1 MDRPRGNAARLRTS
15 PDARPDYN
23 NEKERADLM
32 ALDIF
37 VVLLYAAGML
47 ALGWYGMR
55 RAKTR
60 DDYLVAGRNLGPGF
74 YLGTM
79 AATVL
84 GGASTIGTVR
94 LGYVHGI
101 SGFWLCGAI
110 GLGIV
115 GLSLF
120 LAKPLLKLKI
130 YTVTQVLERRYNPA
144 ARQSSAVI
152 MLVYALMIGA
162 TSTIAIGTVM
172 QVLFGL
178 PFWVAI
184 LVGGGV
190 VVLYST
196 IGGMWSLTLTDIVQ
210 FLIMTVGLV
219 FLLMP
224 MSIADAGGWNALVEK
239 LPARYFDFTAI
250 GWDTIVTYFLIYFF
264 GIFIGQD
271 IWQRVF
277 TARSEGVAKV
287 AGTAAGLYCVLYGL
301 AGALIGMAAKV
312 LLPDLENVNN
322 AFASVVEHSLPNGI
336 RGLVIAAALAAL
348 MSTASAGLLAA
359 STTITQDLLPL
370 LRGGRTSGNG
380 DVHENRIATLLLGVV
395 MLGIA
400 LVVSDVISA
409 LTVAYNLLVG
419 GMLVPLIGA
428 IYWKRATTAGAIASM
443 TLGFLTVLG
452 FMFKDGLD
460 ANTPIYYSLAVGL
473 VSFVVISLV
482 TRRPASHASL
492 A

>member
-1 MDRPRGNAARLRTS
+1 
-15 PDARPDYN
+15 
-23 NEKERADLM
+23 M
-32 ALDIF
+32 ALDLI
-37 VVLLYAAGML
+37 VVLIYATGMI

-144 ARQSSAVI
+144 ARHASALI

-178 PFWVAI
+178 PFWVSI

-210 FLIMTVGLV
+210 FLIMTIGLV

-224 MSIADAGGWNALVEK
+224 LSISDAGGWDAMVAA

-250 GWDTIVTYFLIYFF
+250 GWDTIITYFLIYFF

-322 AFASVVEHSLPNGI
+322 AFASVVQHSLPNGI

-348 MSTASAGLLAA
+348 MSTAAAGLLAA
-359 STTITQDLLPL
+359 STTVVQDLLPR
-370 LRGGRTSGNG
+370 LRQGRESGNG
-380 DVHENRIATLLLGVV
+380 DVHENRIATLLLGAVV
-395 MLGIA
+395 LAIA

-409 LTVAYNLLVG
+409 LTLAYNLLVG

-428 IYWKRATTAGAIASM
+428 IYWKRATTAGAITSM
-443 TLGFLTVLG
+443 SLGFVTALF
-452 FMFKDGLD
+452 FMVKDGLD
-460 ANTPIYYSLAVGL
+460 ANTPIYYSLSVAL
-473 VSFVVISLV
+473 VSFVVVSLLSPRSNV
-482 TRRPASHASL
+482 VPKAA
-492 A
+492 

>member
-1 MDRPRGNAARLRTS
+1 
-15 PDARPDYN
+15 
-23 NEKERADLM
+23 M
-32 ALDIF
+32 ALDLI
-37 VVLLYAAGML
+37 VVLIYAAGMI

-144 ARQSSAVI
+144 ARHASALI

-178 PFWVAI
+178 PFWVSI

-210 FLIMTVGLV
+210 FLIMTIGLV

-224 MSIADAGGWNALVEK
+224 MSISDAGGWDAMVTA

-250 GWDTIVTYFLIYFF
+250 GWDTIITYFLIYFF

-322 AFASVVEHSLPNGI
+322 AFASVVQHSLPNGI

-348 MSTASAGLLAA
+348 MSTAAAGLLAA
-359 STTITQDLLPL
+359 STTVVQDLLPR
-370 LRGGRTSGNG
+370 LRQGRESGNG
-380 DVHENRIATLLLGVV
+380 DVHENRIATLLLGAVV
-395 MLGIA
+395 LAIA

-409 LTVAYNLLVG
+409 LTLAYNLLVG
-419 GMLVPLIGA
+419 GMLIPLIGA
-428 IYWKRATTAGAIASM
+428 IYWKRATTAGAITSM
-443 TLGFLTVLG
+443 SLGFVTALF

-460 ANTPIYYSLAVGL
+460 ANTPIYYSLSVAL
-473 VSFVVISLV
+473 VSFVVVSLLSPRSNV
-482 TRRPASHASL
+482 VPKAA
-492 A
+492 

>member
-1 MDRPRGNAARLRTS
+1 
-15 PDARPDYN
+15 
-23 NEKERADLM
+23 M
-32 ALDIF
+32 ALDLI
-37 VVLLYAAGML
+37 VVLIYATGMI

-144 ARQSSAVI
+144 ARHASALI

-178 PFWVAI
+178 PFWVSI

-210 FLIMTVGLV
+210 FLIMTIGLV

-224 MSIADAGGWNALVEK
+224 MSISDAGGWDAMVAA

-250 GWDTIVTYFLIYFF
+250 GWDTIITYFLIYFF

-322 AFASVVEHSLPNGI
+322 AFASVVQTSLPNGI

-348 MSTASAGLLAA
+348 MSTAAAGLLAA
-359 STTITQDLLPL
+359 STTVVQDLLPR
-370 LRGGRTSGNG
+370 LRQGRESGDG
-380 DVHENRIATLLLGVV
+380 DVHENRIATLLLGAVV
-395 MLGIA
+395 LAIA

-409 LTVAYNLLVG
+409 LTLAYNLLVG
-419 GMLVPLIGA
+419 GMLIPLIGA
-428 IYWKRATTAGAIASM
+428 IYWKRATTAGAITSM
-443 TLGFLTVLG
+443 SLGFVTALF

-460 ANTPIYYSLAVGL
+460 ANTPIYYSLSVAL
-473 VSFVVISLV
+473 VSFVVVSLLSPRSEV
-482 TRRPASHASL
+482 MAKAV
-492 A
+492 

>member
-1 MDRPRGNAARLRTS
+1 MS
-15 PDARPDYN
+15 
-23 NEKERADLM
+23 
-32 ALDIF
+32 LDIF
-37 VVLLYAAGML
+37 VVLIYAAGMI

-101 SGFWLCGAI
+101 SGFWLCAAL
-110 GLGIV
+110 GLGIM
-115 GLSLF
+115 GISLF

-130 YTVTQVLERRYNPA
+130 YTVTQVLERRYNPTARHASA
-144 ARQSSAVI
+144 AI

-172 QVLFGL
+172 NVLFGL
-178 PFWVAI
+178 PFWVSI
-184 LVGGGV
+184 LIGGGV

-219 FLLMP
+219 FLLLP
-224 MSIADAGGWNALVEK
+224 MSISDVGGWDALVAR
-239 LPARYFDFTAI
+239 LPASYFDFTAI

-277 TARSEGVAKV
+277 TARTENVARV
-287 AGTAAGLYCVLYGL
+287 AGSAAGIYCVLYGL

-312 LLPDLENVNN
+312 LLPDLDNVNN
-322 AFASVVEHSLPNGI
+322 AFASIVQLSLPNGI

-359 STTITQDLLPL
+359 STTVTQDLLPR
-370 LRGGRTSGNG
+370 LRKGRGEDANG
-380 DVHENRIATLLLGVV
+380 DVHENRLSTLLLGLVV
-395 MLGIA
+395 LAIA

-409 LTVAYNLLVG
+409 LTLAYNLLVG
-419 GMLVPLIGA
+419 GMLIPLLGA
-428 IYWKRATTAGAIASM
+428 VYWKRATTVGAISSM
-443 TLGFLTVLG
+443 ALGSLTSMA
-452 FMFKDGLD
+452 FMLKDGLD
-460 ANTPIYYSLAVGL
+460 ANTPIYYSLAVGA
-473 VSFVVISLV
+473 VSFVLISLLS
-482 TRRPASHASL
+482 RRPAAVAS
-492 A
+492 AV

>member
-1 MDRPRGNAARLRTS
+1 
-15 PDARPDYN
+15 
-23 NEKERADLM
+23 M
-32 ALDIF
+32 ALDLI
-37 VVLLYAAGML
+37 VVLIYAAGMI

-94 LGYVHGI
+94 LGYVYGI

-144 ARQSSAVI
+144 ARQASALI

-178 PFWVAI
+178 PFWVSI

-224 MSIADAGGWNALVEK
+224 MSISDAGGWDAMVAK
-239 LPARYFDFTAI
+239 LPTSYFDFTAI
-250 GWDTIVTYFLIYFF
+250 GWDTILTYFLIYFF

-322 AFASVVEHSLPNGI
+322 AFASVVQTSLPNGI

-348 MSTASAGLLAA
+348 MSTAAAGLLAA
-359 STTITQDLLPL
+359 STTVVQDLLPR
-370 LRGGRTSGNG
+370 LRQGRESGSG
-380 DVHENRIATLLLGVV
+380 DVHENRIATLLMGAVV
-395 MLGIA
+395 LVIA

-409 LTVAYNLLVG
+409 LTLAYNLLVG
-419 GMLVPLIGA
+419 GMLIPLIGA
-428 IYWKRATTAGAIASM
+428 IYWKRATTAGAITSM
-443 TLGFLTVLG
+443 SLGFLTALF
-452 FMFKDGLD
+452 FMLKDGLD
-460 ANTPIYYSLAVGL
+460 ANTPIYYSLSVAL
-473 VSFVVISLV
+473 VSFVLV
-482 TRRPASHASL
+482 SVLSPRPSTVA
-492 A
+492 

>member
-1 MDRPRGNAARLRTS
+1 
-15 PDARPDYN
+15 
-23 NEKERADLM
+23 M
-32 ALDIF
+32 ALDLI
-37 VVLLYAAGML
+37 VVLIYAAGMI

-144 ARQSSAVI
+144 ARHASALI

-178 PFWVAI
+178 PFWVSI

-210 FLIMTVGLV
+210 FLIMTIGLV

-224 MSIADAGGWNALVEK
+224 MSISDAGGWDAMVAA

-322 AFASVVEHSLPNGI
+322 AFASVVQHSLPNGI

-348 MSTASAGLLAA
+348 MSTAAAGLLAA
-359 STTITQDLLPL
+359 STTVVQDLLPR
-370 LRGGRTSGNG
+370 LRQGRESGNG
-380 DVHENRIATLLLGVV
+380 DVHENRIATLLLGAVV
-395 MLGIA
+395 LAIA

-409 LTVAYNLLVG
+409 LTLAYNLLVG
-419 GMLVPLIGA
+419 GMLIPLIGA
-428 IYWKRATTAGAIASM
+428 IYWKRATTAGAITSM
-443 TLGFLTVLG
+443 SLGFVTALF

-460 ANTPIYYSLAVGL
+460 ANTPIYYSLSVAL
-473 VSFVVISLV
+473 VSFVVVSLLSPRSNV
-482 TRRPASHASL
+482 VPKAA
-492 A
+492 

>member
-1 MDRPRGNAARLRTS
+1 
-15 PDARPDYN
+15 
-23 NEKERADLM
+23 M
-32 ALDIF
+32 ALDLI
-37 VVLLYAAGML
+37 VVLIYATGMI

-120 LAKPLLKLKI
+120 LAKPLLKLRI

-144 ARQSSAVI
+144 ARHASAVI

-178 PFWVAI
+178 PFWVSI

-210 FLIMTVGLV
+210 FLIMTIGLV

-224 MSIADAGGWNALVEK
+224 MSIVDAGGWDAMVAA

-250 GWDTIVTYFLIYFF
+250 GWDTILTYFLIYFF

-322 AFASVVEHSLPNGI
+322 AFASVVQTSLPNGI

-348 MSTASAGLLAA
+348 MSTAAAGLLAA
-359 STTITQDLLPL
+359 STTVVQDLLPR
-370 LRGGRTSGNG
+370 LRQGRESGDG
-380 DVHENRIATLLLGVV
+380 DVHENRIATLLLGAVV
-395 MLGIA
+395 LAIA

-409 LTVAYNLLVG
+409 LTLAYNLLVG
-419 GMLVPLIGA
+419 GMLIPLIGA
-428 IYWKRATTAGAIASM
+428 IYWKRATTAGAITSM
-443 TLGFLTVLG
+443 SLGFVTALF

-460 ANTPIYYSLAVGL
+460 ANTPIYYSLSVAL
-473 VSFVVISLV
+473 VSFVVVSLLSPRSEV
-482 TRRPASHASL
+482 VAKAV
-492 A
+492 

>member
-1 MDRPRGNAARLRTS
+1 
-15 PDARPDYN
+15 
-23 NEKERADLM
+23 M

-37 VVLLYAAGML
+37 VVLIYAAGMI

-144 ARQSSAVI
+144 ARHASALI

-178 PFWVAI
+178 PFWVSI
-184 LVGGGV
+184 LIGGGV

-224 MSIADAGGWNALVEK
+224 LSINDAGGWAALVAK
-239 LPARYFDFTAI
+239 LPASYFDFTAI

-277 TARSEGVAKV
+277 TARSETVAKV
-287 AGTAAGLYCVLYGL
+287 AGSAAGIYCGLYGM

-348 MSTASAGLLAA
+348 RSTASAGRRAA
-359 STTITQDLLPL
+359 STTVTQDLLPR
-370 LRGGRTSGNG
+370 LRRGRGQSDNG
-380 DVHENRIATLLLGVV
+380 DVHENRIATLLLGLVV
-395 MLGIA
+395 LGIA

-419 GMLVPLIGA
+419 GMLIPLIGA
-428 IYWKRATTAGAIASM
+428 IYWKRASTAGAITSM
-443 TLGFLTVLG
+443 TLGFLTVLV
-452 FMFKDGLD
+452 FMIKDGLD

-473 VSFVVISLV
+473 LSFVLVSLFS
-482 TRRPASHASL
+482 RRPTGVASA

>member
-1 MDRPRGNAARLRTS
+1 
-15 PDARPDYN
+15 
-23 NEKERADLM
+23 M

>member
-1 MDRPRGNAARLRTS
+1 
-15 PDARPDYN
+15 
-23 NEKERADLM
+23 M

-224 MSIADAGGWNALVEK
+224 MSISDAGGWNALVEK

-370 LRGGRTSGNG
+370 LRGGRTSSNG

>member
-1 MDRPRGNAARLRTS
+1 
-15 PDARPDYN
+15 
-23 NEKERADLM
+23 M

-37 VVLLYAAGML
+37 VVLLYVAAML

-60 DDYLVAGRNLGPGF
+60 EDYLVAGRNLGPGF

-94 LGYVHGI
+94 LGYVHGL
-101 SGFWLCGAI
+101 SGFWLCAAL
-110 GLGIV
+110 GLGII
-115 GLSLF
+115 GISLF

-130 YTVTQVLERRYNPA
+130 YTVTQVLERRYNPTARHASA
-144 ARQSSAVI
+144 AI

-178 PFWVAI
+178 PFWVSI
-184 LVGGGV
+184 LVGGGIV
-190 VVLYST
+190 VAYST
-196 IGGMWSLTLTDIVQ
+196 IGGMWSLTFTDIVQ
-210 FLIMTVGLV
+210 FLIMTIGLV
-219 FLLMP
+219 FILMP
-224 MSIADAGGWNALVEK
+224 LSISDAGGWDALVAK
-239 LPARYFDFTAI
+239 LPESYFSLTAI
-250 GWDTIVTYFLIYFF
+250 GWDTIITYFLIYFF

-277 TARSEGVAKV
+277 TARSEKVAKV
-287 AGTAAGLYCVLYGL
+287 AGSAAGIYCILYGL
-301 AGALIGMAAKV
+301 AAALIGMAAKV
-312 LLPDLENVNN
+312 LLPELDNVNN
-322 AFASVVEHSLPNGI
+322 AFASIVQVSLPDGI

-359 STTITQDLLPL
+359 STTAAQDLWPL
-370 LRGGRTSGNG
+370 LSGRTGEEGSAN
-380 DVHENRIATLLLGVV
+380 ENRVFTLLLGVIV
-395 MLGIA
+395 LGIA

-409 LTVAYNLLVG
+409 LTLAYNLLVG
-419 GMLVPLIGA
+419 GMLIPLLGA
-428 IYWKRATTAGAIASM
+428 IYWKRASTLGAIASM
-443 TLGFLTVLG
+443 ALGSLTAAF
-452 FMFKDGLD
+452 FMYSDGLD
-460 ANTPIYYSLAVGL
+460 ANTPIYYSLAVGA
-473 VSFVVISLV
+473 VSFVMISLLS
-482 TRRPASHASL
+482 RQPATSTSL

>member
-1 MDRPRGNAARLRTS
+1 
-15 PDARPDYN
+15 
-23 NEKERADLM
+23 M
-32 ALDIF
+32 ALDLI
-37 VVLLYAAGML
+37 VVLIYATGMI

-144 ARQSSAVI
+144 ARHASALI

-178 PFWVAI
+178 PFWVSI

-210 FLIMTVGLV
+210 FLIMTIGLV

-224 MSIADAGGWNALVEK
+224 MSISDAGGWDAMVAA

-322 AFASVVEHSLPNGI
+322 AFASVVQHSLPNGI

-348 MSTASAGLLAA
+348 MSTAAAGLLAA
-359 STTITQDLLPL
+359 STTVVQDLLPR
-370 LRGGRTSGNG
+370 LRQGRESGNG
-380 DVHENRIATLLLGVV
+380 DVHENRIATLLLGGVV
-395 MLGIA
+395 LAIA

-409 LTVAYNLLVG
+409 LTLAYNLLVG
-419 GMLVPLIGA
+419 GMLIPLIGA
-428 IYWKRATTAGAIASM
+428 IYWKRATTAGAITSM
-443 TLGFLTVLG
+443 SLGFVTALF

-460 ANTPIYYSLAVGL
+460 ANTPIYYSLSVAL
-473 VSFVVISLV
+473 VSFVLVSLLSPRSNV
-482 TRRPASHASL
+482 VAKA